1 MEKIKLFIVGLL
13 LASGVY
19 AQQASVIREGL
30 IKTYATLSP
39 GLPLKQS
46 PRHVPY
52 YLHGNLEYYAEK
64 NVSLVGDIYL
74 DLKASSKE
82 NNVGNSISI
91 LGKESPIRSYL
102 DIFFGANYHWTGKRG
117 DFYIGIQPGIAHVGL
132 KSYYY
137 FSRYPVSGNYVT
149 IRPLASLSAGYN
161 YFVSPFFHFFIQSR
175 FVSGRHRYII
185 EVPLTELRFSG
196 GLGFNLNTMRQKN

>member
-1 MEKIKLFIVGLL
+1 MEKLKLFIISLL
-13 LASGVY
+13 ITSGIY
-19 AQQASVIREGL
+19 AQDARVIREGL

-39 GLPLKQS
+39 GVPLKQS
-46 PRHVPY
+46 SRHNPY

-74 DLKASSKE
+74 DLKASSKA
-82 NNVGNSISI
+82 NNREITASNWG
-91 LGKESPIRSYL
+91 LESPIRSYL
-102 DIFFGANYHWTGKRG
+102 SLFFGANYHWTGKRG
-117 DFYIGIQPGIAHVGL
+117 DFYIGVQPGIAQVGL
-132 KSYYY
+132 KSYYNPY
-137 FSRYPVSGNYVT
+137 QIQGNYVT

-175 FVSGRHRYII
+175 FVSGKLQSYRIFQ
-185 EVPLTELRFSG
+185 PLTEFRFSG